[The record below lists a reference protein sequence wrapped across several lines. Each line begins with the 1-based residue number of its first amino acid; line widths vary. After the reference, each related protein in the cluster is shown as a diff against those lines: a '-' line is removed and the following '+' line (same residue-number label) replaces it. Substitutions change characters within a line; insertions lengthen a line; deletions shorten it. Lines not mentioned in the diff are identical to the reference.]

1 MLKVSGNAV
10 CQISFEI
17 CPDKFIGIKLRRI
30 SWEVKG
36 LDSRIA
42 FKEPLDEL
50 GSVERASVPEK
61 DDRAFEVT
69 AKVSEKLPDLFSPDV
84 LVGVKTRVE
93 AKTFSLGRDRDGGDS
108 RDFCP
113 ASGDHER
120 RRFSFNRP
128 GSLEIRDKRESALIQ
143 EDQAGSKPNGL
154 FLYEAKRAVYSNES
168 LLPGALWPSSAASG
182 NSSPSRPSDS
192 KDLRCNN
199 SLGNSCARSDRSVSR
214 SKDPSNSQLPRGLS
228 PKCAPRFSFAC
239 PTKVG
244 VGPCAAWDLIPR
256 ALSSGKLDANAL
268 RSLEMRPLPELRPGT
283 DALASKAGWPD
294 ADVFPVFGDCHEVSL
309 CPPRLP
315 LYDRLEMVSIESRKF
330 SSTFHE

>member
-143 EDQAGSKPNGL
+143 EDQAGSKPIGL
-154 FLYEAKRAVYSNES
+154 FLYEAKRDTSNNGW
-168 LLPGALWPSSAASG
+168 LPPGALWPSSAASG

-192 KDLRCNN
+192 KDLRCN
-199 SLGNSCARSDRSVSR
+199 SALGNFSERLGRSASR
-214 SKDPSNSQLPRGLS
+214 SKDPSSNRPPRVLS
-228 PKCAPRFSFAC
+228 PRCAPRFSFAC

-244 VGPCAAWDLIPR
+244 VVPYAVWTLNPPV
-256 ALSSGKLDANAL
+256 LSSGKLGANVL
-268 RSLEMRPLPELRPGT
+268 RSLEMRPFSELRRGKGS
-283 DALASKAGWPD
+283 LVSKAGRPD
-294 ADVFPVFGDCHEVSL
+294 AVAFRVLRGCHEVS
-309 CPPRLP
+309 
-315 LYDRLEMVSIESRKF
+315 
-330 SSTFHE
+330 